1 MQELSGTSKIRPFG
15 SKSCSHGSM
24 KNRTFNKLQ
33 AQFAYGHREI
43 LLEYFGLPMNSPF
56 TGVLQHGAGTTPML
70 FGDRKTPRI
79 GMRRIPHLVW
89 SKLVA
94 QELHDLGDSKAVSI
108 GSPWAYLHA
117 SIHEKKQ
124 DIRSIPNSIL
134 YFPTHHS
141 LSVDRDLTSSQFRS
155 ILIKLKEQFPSA
167 KLSACLYYSE
177 FLLREL
183 HIVAEDEGV
192 RLVCPGIGGWDR
204 NWTPHPARVNFLKN
218 LYSIISES
226 ERVIFESFTTGIFYA
241 ASLKK
246 QILYQPSL
254 SNQKFD
260 TFGIEHRIQSEWM
273 DSSIFAS
280 HDFVTSDKYDDVTNY
295 MLGLSDL
302 LTKEELFEI
311 VTIDELD
318 VFP

>member
-1 MQELSGTSKIRPFG
+1 M
-15 SKSCSHGSM
+15 KSRRIH
-24 KNRTFNKLQ
+24 KLQ

-43 LLEYFGLPMNSPF
+43 LLEYFGLPKNSLF
-56 TGVLQHGAGTTPML
+56 TGVLQHGAGTAEML
-70 FGDRKTPRI
+70 FADSKTPRI
-79 GMRRIPHLVW
+79 SMRRIPHLVW
-89 SKLVA
+89 SKSVA
-94 QELHDLGDSKAVSI
+94 QELRDMGDSKAVSI
-108 GSPWAYLHA
+108 GSPWAYLI
-117 SIHEKKQ
+117 SSSNERKQ
-124 DIRSIPNSIL
+124 DAMSITDSIL

-141 LSVDRDLTSSQFRS
+141 LSVDRDLTASQFRS
-155 ILIKLKEQFPSA
+155 ILVNLKEQFPSA
-167 KLSACLYYSE
+167 DLSVCLYYSE

-241 ASLKK
+241 ASLNKE
-246 QILYQPSL
+246 ILYQPSL

-260 TFGIEHRIQSEWM
+260 NFGILHKIQSEWM

-280 HDFVTSDKYDDVTNY
+280 KNFVTADKYNDVTNY
-295 MLGLSDL
+295 MLGFSDL
-302 LTKEELFEI
+302 LTKEELFDI
-311 VTIDELD
+311 VSIDE
-318 VFP
+318 VGFSF